1 MCSGKE
7 VKIKVVKK
15 EKERKEKHMQII
27 SGKWSLENNLRASWN
42 NVRNE
47 R

>member
-1 MCSGKE
+1 VQWERGEDKSCKE
-7 VKIKVVKK
+7 R
-15 EKERKEKHMQII
+15 ERKEKHMQII
-27 SGKWSLENNLRASWN
+27 SGNWSLENNLRASWN